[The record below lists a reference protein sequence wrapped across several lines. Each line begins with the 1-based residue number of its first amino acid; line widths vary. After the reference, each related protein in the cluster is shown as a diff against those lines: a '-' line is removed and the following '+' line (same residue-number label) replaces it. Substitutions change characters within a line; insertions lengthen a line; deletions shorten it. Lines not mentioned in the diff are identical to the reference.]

1 MPHLPIEQID
11 TDGALQEAAAA
22 AAGDTRAGFL
32 ARAGLLGGGA
42 IAGAALLGAET
53 AHAQAVSRNDIS
65 ILNFALTLEYL
76 EAAFYAEALEM
87 GALEG
92 ELEVFAQ
99 VAGAHERAH
108 VRGLRQVLG
117 RRAVAR
123 PRFNFRGTTEDADD
137 FTQTAIALE
146 EVGVGA
152 YKGQAP
158 RIRSDAILA
167 TALAIHSV
175 EARHAGWIRDIAG
188 LNPAPRGR
196 DRPLTRT
203 QTLRRVAA
211 TRFIV
216 ARRRTTS
223 GGSPRFTG

>member
-1 MPHLPIEQID
+1 MSHLPIEQVD
-11 TDGALQEAAAA
+11 RDGALQEAAAA
-22 AAGDTRAGFL
+22 VAGDTRAAFL
-32 ARAGLLGGGA
+32 TRAGLIGGGA
-42 IAGAALLGAET
+42 LAGAALLGAE
-53 AHAQAVSRNDIS
+53 AAEAQSRSDVS

-87 GALEG
+87 GELEG
-92 ELEVFAQ
+92 ELAVFAQ

-108 VRGLRQVLG
+108 VTGLRGVLG
-117 RRAVAR
+117 RRAVSR
-123 PRFNFRGTTEDADD
+123 PRFNFRGTTEDAET

-146 EVGVGA
+146 EVGVAA

-158 RIRSDAILA
+158 RIRSDAILE

-175 EARHAGWIRDIAG
+175 EARHAAWIRDIAG
-188 LNPAPRGR
+188 LNPAPRGL
-196 DRPLTRT
+196 DRPLTRA

-216 ARRRTTS
+216 APRRRNTTS
-223 GGSPRFTG
+223 GARPRFTG